1 MNKYLWIKDVLLSV
15 VAVIIA
21 SVILVEGYVSLKNGS
36 TFPGITP
43 YIIALLETIVF
54 TFRQR
59 YKLIYD
65 FLEIVFGIFL
75 CLVNIDKVIHVYELG
90 YSIVSQQLGGLYVI
104 VRGFDNIS
112 KIINKY
118 PQSKISVEIQ
128 NRQKN
133 IRIWWLKIFGSFD

>member
-1 MNKYLWIKDVLLSV
+1 MFRWMNKYLWIKDVLLSV

-65 FLEIVFGIFL
+65 FLEIVLEYFFVL
-75 CLVNIDKVIHVYELG
+75 
-90 YSIVSQQLGGLYVI
+90 SILTKLYM
-104 VRGFDNIS
+104 FMN
-112 KIINKY
+112 
-118 PQSKISVEIQ
+118 
-128 NRQKN
+128 
-133 IRIWWLKIFGSFD
+133 